1 MIQIIGLMIGAYI
14 ITRMLDMAGDK
25 NRPTW
30 VKIVAILCLLFVAL
44 LMVFLVASSAPS
56 PALR

>member
-25 NRPTW
+25 NRPKW
-30 VKIVAILCLLFVAL
+30 VKIVAILCMLFVAL